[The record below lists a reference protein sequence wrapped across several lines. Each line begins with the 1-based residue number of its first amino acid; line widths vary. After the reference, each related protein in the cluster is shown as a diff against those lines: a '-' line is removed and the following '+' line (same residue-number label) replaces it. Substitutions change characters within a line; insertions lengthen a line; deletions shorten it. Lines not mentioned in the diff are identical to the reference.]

1 LFLLSYL
8 IFVYLHLYIELN
20 MNSYN
25 QGELLKKVN
34 SPQDIKNLSKE
45 ELPLLCKQVRDYI
58 ISVLAENPGHLA
70 SSLGTVELTVA
81 LHYVF
86 DVPTDTLIW
95 DVGHQAY
102 SHKVLTQRK
111 ERFASIRKFGGL
123 SGFPKI
129 EESKYDCF
137 GTGHSSTSISA
148 SLGMAIADK
157 LKGNTKNAHI
167 AVIGDGAM
175 TGGMAFEALNHAGAT
190 DVNQLVILNDNGISI
205 DKNVGALG
213 EYFTMITTS
222 ATYNRIKN
230 KIWNMLGGNTPSYR
244 KPKSVF
250 RRLLF
255 AFKSMFS
262 GKSNFFEALKIR
274 YFGPIKG
281 NDVLT
286 LVKTLEDLKKIKGPR
301 ILHIITKKGKG
312 MKEAEDNP
320 ITYHAPGVFNPT
332 TGERENCDSPEG
344 CPLKFQDVFGETLVE
359 LATTNSKIV
368 GITPAM
374 LSGCSMNCLIKEFP
388 DRTFDVG
395 IAEQHALTFAA
406 GMAANGYIPFC
417 NVYSSFMQRAYDQV
431 IHDIALQK
439 LPVIMCLDRAGLVG
453 EDGAT
458 HHGVFDL
465 SYMRPIPN
473 LIIFAPLNEVE
484 LRNMMFTAQ
493 KGLELPVVIRYP
505 RGKGYIVNWRQ
516 DFQTIEIGKGEKIR
530 EGSSIAIL
538 ALGAIGN
545 NAVRAAEELQKD
557 GIEVA
562 IYNMRFL
569 KPMDNSILEEVFGR
583 FDKVIT
589 IEDGVEIGGF
599 GSAVIEYAC
608 EKGYKNS
615 IYRIGIEDRFIEHGS
630 ITELQKLC
638 KIDSHSLALRVKEI
652 LSK

>member
-1 LFLLSYL
+1 
-8 IFVYLHLYIELN
+8 
-20 MNSYN
+20 
-25 QGELLKKVN
+25 
-34 SPQDIKNLSKE
+34 
-45 ELPLLCKQVRDYI
+45 
-58 ISVLAENPGHLA
+58 
-70 SSLGTVELTVA
+70 
-81 LHYVF
+81 
-86 DVPTDTLIW
+86 
-95 DVGHQAY
+95 
-102 SHKVLTQRK
+102 
-111 ERFASIRKFGGL
+111 
-123 SGFPKI
+123 
-129 EESKYDCF
+129 
-137 GTGHSSTSISA
+137 
-148 SLGMAIADK
+148 
-157 LKGNTKNAHI
+157 
-167 AVIGDGAM
+167 
-175 TGGMAFEALNHAGAT
+175 
-190 DVNQLVILNDNGISI
+190 
-205 DKNVGALG
+205 
-213 EYFTMITTS
+213 
-222 ATYNRIKN
+222 
-230 KIWNMLGGNTPSYR
+230 
-244 KPKSVF
+244 
-250 RRLLF
+250 
-255 AFKSMFS
+255 
-262 GKSNFFEALKIR
+262 
-274 YFGPIKG
+274 
-281 NDVLT
+281 
-286 LVKTLEDLKKIKGPR
+286 
-301 ILHIITKKGKG
+301 
-312 MKEAEDNP
+312 
-320 ITYHAPGVFNPT
+320 
-332 TGERENCDSPEG
+332 
-344 CPLKFQDVFGETLVE
+344 
-359 LATTNSKIV
+359 
-368 GITPAM
+368 
-374 LSGCSMNCLIKEFP
+374 MNCLIKEFP

>member
-1 LFLLSYL
+1 
-8 IFVYLHLYIELN
+8 

-25 QGELLKKVN
+25 QGDLLKGIN
-34 SPQDIKNLSKE
+34 SPEDIKKLSKE

-86 DVPTDTLIW
+86 DIPDDTLIW

-111 ERFASIRKFGGL
+111 DRFSSIRKLGGL

-129 EESKYDCF
+129 EESEYDCF

-167 AVIGDGAM
+167 AVIGDGSM
-175 TGGMAFEALNHAGAT
+175 TGGMAFEALNHSGAT

-205 DKNVGALG
+205 DKKVGAMG
-213 EYFTMITTS
+213 EYFTMMTTS
-222 ATYNRIKN
+222 ATYNRVKN
-230 KIWNMLGGNTPSYR
+230 KIWNMMGGNTPSYS
-244 KPKSVF
+244 KSKNIF
-250 RRLLF
+250 GWFLF
-255 AFKSMFS
+255 ALKSMFS

-281 NDVLT
+281 NDVLV

-312 MKEAEDNP
+312 LKEAEDNP
-320 ITYHAPGVFNPT
+320 VTYHAPGIFNPE
-332 TGERENCDSPEG
+332 TGERKTSDSVEG
-344 CPLKFQDVFGETLVE
+344 SPIKFQDVFGETLVE
-359 LATTNSKIV
+359 LAKINSKIV
-368 GITPAM
+368 GVTPAM

-395 IAEQHALTFAA
+395 IAEQHALTFSA
-406 GMAANGYIPFC
+406 GMAAKGYIPFC

-465 SYMRPIPN
+465 SFMRLIPN
-473 LIIFAPLNEVE
+473 LTIFAPLNEIE
-484 LRNMMFTAQ
+484 LRNIMFTAQ
-493 KGLELPVVIRYP
+493 KGIDFPLVIRYP
-505 RGKGYIVNWRQ
+505 RGKGYIVDWKQ
-516 DFQTIEIGKGEKIR
+516 EFQSIEIGKGEKIR
-530 EGSSIAIL
+530 EGKDIAIL

-545 NAVRAAEELQKD
+545 NAIKAAQELEKE
-557 GIEVA
+557 GVEVA

-569 KPMDNSILEEVFGR
+569 KPLDGSILEEVLNKY
-583 FDKVIT
+583 DNIIT

-599 GSAVIEYAC
+599 GSAVIEFAC
-608 EKGYKNS
+608 DKGYKNN
-615 IYRIGIEDRFIEHGS
+615 IYRIAIEDKFIEHGS
-630 ITELQKLC
+630 VTELQKLC
-638 KIDSHSLALRVKEI
+638 KIDSHSLVLKIKEI